1 MYKLVG
7 RRVRPTLRRVPPD
20 APEIACEHAERC
32 GGCALIGLPYPAQLA
47 AKARRLADALA
58 PYGLAPPVEPVRGA
72 ARRAGYRTR
81 AKLVVGAGG
90 AIGLYARGGHEL
102 VDVPG
107 CRVLP
112 PELASVAAALREL
125 LPGSGV
131 DVRALDLRAVASD
144 GAPAVLVGLVVA
156 GPDGVDDLR
165 LQALADRVAALP
177 GVAGVAASAR
187 AADAPRV
194 LGGEPRVLRGPA
206 AVPDRLGPD
215 LPWQLAGHGAF
226 VQAHREQAR
235 ALQDALVEE
244 LRAALGALSGARV
257 LELFAGSGSLA
268 LRLAAEGARPLG
280 VEAQARAAE
289 AARAAAR
296 AQGLAVEIE
305 GGDATRAAARLAAE
319 GERLDAVVV
328 NPPRRGL
335 PPALRAALARLA
347 PRALVYVSCEPA
359 TLARDLAHLAW
370 LGWRPERLLPF
381 DMIPQSEEVETL
393 ARLAPAAPP
402 ALRLLH
408 QDEGLLV
415 FDKPPHLPTTP
426 HDEHAASLVERVRAA
441 FPEATPAHRLDAG
454 TSGACVFAR
463 APADVAAAARALAA
477 GRKEYLCLARGITRP
492 KGAVSRPLVEDGRP
506 REARTRY
513 RRLAIV
519 GGHSLLSVE
528 PEHGRTHQIRRH
540 LAALGHPVLGDLRH
554 GHGPSNRHLFER
566 HGLDRPF
573 LHCAALALARP
584 AGAPLR
590 VESELAPDLRAVLA
604 SLGGARARQGEIAPP
619 VAPR

>member
-1 MYKLVG
+1 
-7 RRVRPTLRRVPPD
+7 VPPD
-20 APEIACEHAERC
+20 APEIDCEHAARC

-47 AKARRLADALA
+47 AKAQRLANALA
-58 PYGLAPPVEPVRGA
+58 PYGLAPPCECVRA
-72 ARRAGYRTR
+72 AVRRAAYRTR
-81 AKLVVGAGG
+81 AKLVVGPGG

-112 PELASVAAALREL
+112 PELAAVAAALRGI
-125 LPGSGV
+125 LPGAGV
-131 DVRALDLRAVASD
+131 DVRAVDLRAAAGD
-144 GAPAVLVGLVVA
+144 GAPAVLVDLVVA
-156 GPDGVDDLR
+156 GPVRGDEPN

-187 AADAPRV
+187 APGAPRV

-206 AVPDRLGPD
+206 GVPDRLGPD
-215 LPWQLAGHGAF
+215 LPWSLAAHGAF

-235 ALQDALVEE
+235 ALQDALVGE
-244 LRAALGALSGARV
+244 LRGALGDLRGARV
-257 LELFAGSGSLA
+257 VELFAGSGSLV

-280 VEAQARAAE
+280 VESQARAAE
-289 AARAAAR
+289 AARSAAR
-296 AQGLAVEIE
+296 AQGLAVELE
-305 GGDATRAAARLAAE
+305 RGDATRAAARLAATS
-319 GERLDAVVV
+319 ERPDAVVV

-347 PRALVYVSCEPA
+347 PRVLVYVSCEPP

-370 LGWRPERLLPF
+370 LGWRAERLAPF
-381 DMIPQSEEVETL
+381 DLIPQSEEVETL
-393 ARLAPAAPP
+393 ARLAPAPP
-402 ALRLLH
+402 PVPRLLH
-408 QDEGLLV
+408 EDEALLV
-415 FDKPPHLPTTP
+415 FEKPPHVPTTP
-426 HDEHAASLVERVRAA
+426 HPEQPASLVERVRAA
-441 FPEATPAHRLDAG
+441 FPDAAPAHRLDAG
-454 TSGACVFAR
+454 TSGACLFAR
-463 APADVAAAARALAA
+463 TPAGVADAARALAG

-492 KGAVSRPLVEDGRP
+492 KGVVSRPLVEQGRP

-513 RRLAIV
+513 RRLAVV
-519 GGHSLLSVE
+519 GGHSLVAVE

-573 LHCAALALARP
+573 LHCASLAVARP
-584 AGAPLR
+584 GGAPLR
-590 VESELAPDLRAVLA
+590 IASALAPDLRAVLA
-604 SLGGARARQGEIAPP
+604 SLGGAPPGEFAPP
-619 VAPR
+619 VAAR